1 MTRHSNRSA
10 VAAAS
15 VPAIFFSLF
24 AILPFAAYFG
34 NAVAH
39 SRPAMSID
47 LSPAADAS
55 HSIIR

>member
-1 MTRHSNRSA
+1 
-10 VAAAS
+10 
-15 VPAIFFSLF
+15 
-24 AILPFAAYFG
+24 
-34 NAVAH
+34 VAH